1 MLTFSATCGCLQ
13 IFQREIGERFY
24 SQWRPTSRNSK
35 DNLVL
40 LAEFANVSAV
50 HFTVNS
56 SFKFLTSKNKSYC
69 STLQVLSDQITW
81 HSTVRASCFT
91 MFIFCEH
98 YLPIPYI
105 ESKTVILTTPRSI
118 FKFINLDNLKNMYS
132 KNTSDI

>member
-24 SQWRPTSRNSK
+24 SHSEDLPSRNSK

-69 STLQVLSDQITW
+69 STLQVLSDQIT
-81 HSTVRASCFT
+81 
-91 MFIFCEH
+91 
-98 YLPIPYI
+98 
-105 ESKTVILTTPRSI
+105 
-118 FKFINLDNLKNMYS
+118 
-132 KNTSDI
+132 